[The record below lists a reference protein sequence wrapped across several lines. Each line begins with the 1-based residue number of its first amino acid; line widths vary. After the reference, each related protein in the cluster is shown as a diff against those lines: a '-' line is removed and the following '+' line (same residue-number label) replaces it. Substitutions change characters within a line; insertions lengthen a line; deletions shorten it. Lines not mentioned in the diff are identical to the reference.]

1 MVNQC
6 NWCVSDT
13 ETRLTQGVS
22 VLHVGIHTDRQT
34 HHRYVISYLYK
45 LLYVLVF
52 RVSVSES
59 VLQREKVINR
69 EKIEREVYLRGE
81 DEGECEVKMEIE
93 RRE

>member
-1 MVNQC
+1 
-6 NWCVSDT
+6 
-13 ETRLTQGVS
+13 
-22 VLHVGIHTDRQT
+22 
-34 HHRYVISYLYK
+34 
-45 LLYVLVF
+45 VF

-93 RRE
+93 RREWFEGMIRKCMFSVSESIDRREGDGGWIGEVRELWSGES

>member
-1 MVNQC
+1 
-6 NWCVSDT
+6 
-13 ETRLTQGVS
+13 
-22 VLHVGIHTDRQT
+22 
-34 HHRYVISYLYK
+34 
-45 LLYVLVF
+45 
-52 RVSVSES
+52 VSES